1 VWIQASDEQ
10 HAVSSL
16 FAGTVI
22 QKSIQMIVYA
32 HNSLRFIA
40 SESRINLVGHE
51 PFYYLLTE
59 IMQGTELSCNDAL
72 EEIEYKIG
80 FML

>member
-1 VWIQASDEQ
+1 
-10 HAVSSL
+10 
-16 FAGTVI
+16 
-22 QKSIQMIVYA
+22 MIVYA

-40 SESRINLVGHE
+40 SESRINSVGHE